1 MVWLRVVV
9 GFVVIGL
16 WLMMIGLW
24 VVIGF
29 WMIGF
34 RVMVRFRMMVGF
46 RVVWF
51 RFMMVW
57 GGMIGLLVIGNM
69 VVIGLVVIRF
79 RMVYGLRIMRGRMTI
94 RCRCMMYRGRMT
106 IGLRVPIGSRMVN
119 RGRSI
124 WIMMTIRFM
133 MHRSRAMVEI
143 RTTKSAETTF
153 RSSKSRMMRSRFVSA
168 MMRQNR
174 GWKVR
179 SI

>member
-143 RTTKSAETTF
+143 WTTKSPETTF

>member
-143 RTTKSAETTF
+143 WTTKSAETTF